1 MEWIRISILNFELNS
16 YTVTRYAN
24 RNRLLQP
31 IVALKHKI
39 AELNKLRQ
47 SWRRTNAIYR
57 MFWWNKK
64 MQCAAGGQQWLL
76 FCAPNTVDV
85 SRAVGRLKIWV
96 ATINV
101 VGIICPLFEMRVKWS
116 AKIWGCPDLDAIWY
130 PRHPRL
136 RQASADEWKFLRIL
150 LLDLTLVR
158 SVRQG
163 PWNVAVLD
171 YFRVQL

>member
-1 MEWIRISILNFELNS
+1 MDSHIYFELNS

-85 SRAVGRLKIWV
+85 SRAVGRLKIWL
-96 ATINV
+96 AGINV
-101 VGIICPLFEMRVKWS
+101 VGIICPLFEIGLTDLRKS
-116 AKIWGCPDLDAIWY
+116 GDAQIWMPWH

-136 RQASADEWKFLRIL
+136 RQASDDEWKFLRIL